1 MCTFSGLQADAR
13 VLIDKARFESQ
24 SFRFNMED
32 EPSLEY
38 LAHAVAKEK
47 GKYTQ
52 KPGVRPYG
60 ISCFFAGF
68 QDGKAKLFQTEPSG
82 AFNEW
87 KANAMGRNAQN
98 LREFLEKKYT
108 DDLTNDQAIRLA
120 TETLLEVCEDAS
132 NMELCIATG
141 PSKFDMVADSVIED
155 ICKQVKAQ
163 KDAEEAKKKKQ

>member
-1 MCTFSGLQADAR
+1 
-13 VLIDKARFESQ
+13 
-24 SFRFNMED
+24 
-32 EPSLEY
+32 
-38 LAHAVAKEK
+38 
-47 GKYTQ
+47 
-52 KPGVRPYG
+52 
-60 ISCFFAGF
+60 
-68 QDGKAKLFQTEPSG
+68 
-82 AFNEW
+82 
-87 KANAMGRNAQN
+87 MGRNAQN